1 MTVLR
6 MPFELTY
13 IKLVIFC
20 CLGRHTSLRAVT
32 LSTKCF
38 SYFREIRKHDN
49 DISPE
54 DQDVSLY
61 PHDLVRSS
69 QALYIERN
77 KHGAEKKNVKVV
89 VGLDFGTTHTSVAY
103 ARVSQPHEIFTIREW
118 PMGGVGSPQTLTA
131 IYYNST
137 ASSSEQCPDG
147 ILWGFSAHC
156 NYYSTLQVLEKIG
169 SGNNSTL
176 GFYSADL
183 KQLFAVDHGSEMVS
197 PQLGSQTGRRAGIQR
212 VVGDYF
218 TELSKFVLHHLQETY
233 GDEIKLEMEMLEWC
247 ITVPV
252 NWSMKTKINMRDC
265 LVNAGML
272 QISHEAVDAKP
283 LPPQLLSELEVA
295 ACYIH
300 NNIITYDRLQPGDR
314 FVVVDIGSGMVK
326 SIVQHWIGD
335 IDSSYDAKTEACDFL
350 SDLHP
355 QNLLQNMFFH
365 FLSTKIECFEAC
377 LNKYPSIRA
386 DLLKELEE
394 LKMWSTDPNH
404 ALEISLPR
412 KLAKL
417 WREHDKTIHGMKHRR
432 NHNKVVLPD
441 VEEFFQPL
449 VLPIL
454 EFVER
459 HVHGATNIK
468 IIFLVGGY
476 ANLPILAKKI
486 RDKFGDKVA
495 DIVSPK
501 GHVNAVSQGA
511 VQLGLNLHL
520 LERDMEVAAYSSAP
534 EGDGSV
540 PKDDGHH
547 RYNNICNYFLECGV
561 VVCIYC
567 CLEHPF
573 LH

>member
-1 MTVLR
+1 M
-6 MPFELTY
+6 
-13 IKLVIFC
+13 
-20 CLGRHTSLRAVT
+20 
-32 LSTKCF
+32 
-38 SYFREIRKHDN
+38 
-49 DISPE
+49 
-54 DQDVSLY
+54 
-61 PHDLVRSS
+61 
-69 QALYIERN
+69 
-77 KHGAEKKNVKVV
+77 KVV

-103 ARVSQPHEIFTIREW
+103 ARVSQPNEIFTIREW
-118 PMGGVGSPQTLTA
+118 PMGGEGSPQTLTA
-131 IYYNST
+131 IYYNSA

-156 NYYSTLQVLEKIG
+156 SYNSTLQVLEKNG
-169 SGNNSTL
+169 SGNNSML

-183 KQLFAVDHGSEMVS
+183 KQLFAADHGSEMVS
-197 PQLGSQTGRRAGIQR
+197 PQLGSQTGCRAGIQR

-218 TELSKFVLHHLQETY
+218 TEVSKFVLHHLQETY
-233 GDEIKLEMEMLEWC
+233 GDEIELEMEMLEWW
-247 ITVPV
+247 ITMPV
-252 NWSMKTKINMRDC
+252 HWSLRTKINMRDC
-265 LVNAGML
+265 LASAGLL

-283 LPPQLLSELEVA
+283 FPPQLLSELEAA

-314 FVVVDIGSGMVK
+314 FVVVDIGSGIVK
-326 SIVQHWIGD
+326 SIVQQWIGD
-335 IDSSYDAKTEACDFL
+335 NDSSYGAKTEACDFL

-386 DLLKELEE
+386 RLLKELEE
-394 LKMWSTDPNH
+394 LKMSSTDPNY
-404 ALEISLPR
+404 ALEISLPL
-412 KLAKL
+412 KLAKF
-417 WREHDKTIHGMKHRR
+417 WREKDKTIHGMKHRR

-441 VEEFFQPL
+441 VEEFFHPL

-501 GHVNAVSQGA
+501 GLVNAVSQGA

-520 LERDMEVAAYSSAP
+520 LERDMEAAYSSTL

-573 LH
+573 LQY